1 MNVFSCPN
9 FSDFY
14 DRICHWFFF
23 SGIKLFSG
31 SSNFLQTDGG
41 DAKQNCPPGKRK
53 KKYSS
58 SSSSDSSD
66 EEKFAEA
73 AVSHGFIVKESR
85 LLHEIP
91 ADVILKAD
99 DLVKSNCVNVGYKK
113 GTEGHA
119 ENESD
124 ASNALQKDH
133 KLKKKKKKKKGK
145 DNDITD

>member
-1 MNVFSCPN
+1 MSLF
-9 FSDFY
+9 
-14 DRICHWFFF
+14 FFF

-41 DAKQNCPPGKRK
+41 DAKQKCPPGKRK
-53 KKYSS
+53 KKYS

-73 AVSHGFIVKESR
+73 AVSHDFIVKESR

-124 ASNALQKDH
+124 ATNALQKDH
-133 KLKKKKKKKKGK
+133 KLKKKKKKNREK
-145 DNDITD
+145 IMI